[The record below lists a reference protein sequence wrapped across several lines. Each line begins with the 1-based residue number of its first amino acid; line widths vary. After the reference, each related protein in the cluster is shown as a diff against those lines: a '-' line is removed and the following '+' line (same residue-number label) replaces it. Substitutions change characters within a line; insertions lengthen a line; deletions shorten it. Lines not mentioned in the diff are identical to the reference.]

1 MIDSQSEKLAKV
13 TAELEKQTAR
23 EKELKDAIA
32 KRNAELTSQKAIEAL
47 ETQNKAAL
55 DAANHIDT
63 AARATLNSLAQLGQ
77 GSAKLTRE
85 QVETVKE
92 SLKNLTSPAA
102 LDEAERYIHQLED
115 QFKITREEAKQ
126 LLAET
131 AQQVKELGI
140 VTTQAAE
147 KQSLSVRMT
156 RDEVKALADAYKALG
171 AEVPQTYRQMTEG
184 EKEVT
189 DALKNIVERT
199 EVTAGQMQG
208 LLQNAFAKVDS
219 TEALAAIDRIYQGWK
234 ATRTLTEAE
243 ADALAQTMVRGVTA
257 VSTGLNAALK
267 TLGIE
272 AEQYA
277 SGISDKAG
285 KSIEAFA
292 VVAKDAGDDT
302 DKLAR
307 AWAAMSSAASGSAQE
322 VRAAEAALR
331 QSVGGDEAKA
341 DAIKK
346 IADAYKDTGDAAE
359 KALTALNISS
369 ADLARGLSTGVSEML
384 ANWQTGMA
392 SLKTRGEL
400 TAQAVQ
406 TAFTS
411 SLSKLSSAADFK
423 ALHDEMQRSGTLS
436 RLTAEQMQQLRAGM
450 QGGAEAA
457 NAMREAL
464 KQGTDATRESA
475 EASKA
480 AAEAKEQE
488 AAAERKAAE
497 AKKEA
502 ATEEKGDDDHLRR
515 QQAQCRG
522 HWARR

>member
-1 MIDSQSEKLAKV
+1 MVGLPGSGKTFFAAQFAKAFGSPFIDINELSGYCQDDAAAAVVGKTFLQEIAKTKQPFIYEGDSNTRARRSEFVRWARSEGYRPVIIWVQTDVTTARSRSVKNQRLSREAFDYYVRRFSEPNAGELYFVISGKHPYSSQSRAAL
-13 TAELEKQTAR
+13 TFLKQIGQQT
-23 EKELKDAIA
+23 ED
-32 KRNAELTSQKAIEAL
+32 EAL
-47 ETQNKAAL
+47 TMNQT
-55 DAANHIDT
+55 I
-63 AARATLNSLAQLGQ
+63 AQG
-77 GSAKLTRE
+77 
-85 QVETVKE
+85 V
-92 SLKNLTSPAA
+92 
-102 LDEAERYIHQLED
+102 
-115 QFKITREEAKQ
+115 
-126 LLAET
+126 
-131 AQQVKELGI
+131 
-140 VTTQAAE
+140 
-147 KQSLSVRMT
+147 
-156 RDEVKALADAYKALG
+156 
-171 AEVPQTYRQMTEG
+171 
-184 EKEVT
+184 
-189 DALKNIVERT
+189 
-199 EVTAGQMQG
+199 AGVG
-208 LLQNAFAKVDS
+208 
-219 TEALAAIDRIYQGWK
+219 
-234 ATRTLTEAE
+234 
-243 ADALAQTMVRGVTA
+243 
-257 VSTGLNAALK
+257 TGLNAALK

-285 KSIEAFA
+285 RAIEAFA

-423 ALHDEMQRSGTLS
+423 ALHDEMQRTGTLS
-436 RLTAEQMQQLRAGM
+436 RLTAEQMQILRAGM

-480 AAEAKEQE
+480 AAEAVG
-488 AAAERKAAE
+488 A
-497 AKKEA
+497 
-502 ATEEKGDDDHLRR
+502 
-515 QQAQCRG
+515 
-522 HWARR
+522 